1 MDISELDPLRDRLN
15 RPLHDL
21 RISVMDRCNFRCPY
35 CMPEDQYHPKFQF
48 MTQQERL
55 SFEEIMRLT
64 GLFAGL
70 GVRKLRITGGEPLL
84 RSQLSELVGELS
96 QVTGIEDIA
105 LTTNGVLLRQQ
116 AAALKAAGLH
126 RVTVSLDSLDDEIFT
141 RLTGGRGG
149 KERVL
154 EGIEAALEAGLGP
167 VKVNIVLQKGINEDG
182 VFDLL
187 EYFRNTGVVLRFIE
201 YMDVGTIN
209 HWSPSDIVS
218 SAELVD
224 RIGRRWPLEPLDR
237 NYHGEVA
244 SRYKYKDGAGE
255 IGFISSVTEPFCRDC
270 TRARLSSD
278 GKLFLCLFAENGL
291 NLRGPMREGATDG
304 DLLALISAA
313 WRKRTDRY
321 SEQRADRRDGKSE
334 TRRVEMYYIGG

>member
-1 MDISELDPLRDRLN
+1 MSLSELSPLIDRLG

-55 SFEEIMRLT
+55 SFDEILRLT
-64 GLFAGL
+64 RLFSGL

-84 RSQLSELVGELS
+84 RSQLSELVAELS
-96 QVTGIEDIA
+96 LINGIEDIA

-126 RVTVSLDSLDDEIFT
+126 RVTVSLDSLDDEVFN
-141 RLTGGRGG
+141 RLSGGRGG

-154 EGIEAALEAGLGP
+154 EGIEAALEAGLTP

-182 VFDLL
+182 MFDLL

-209 HWSPSDIVS
+209 HWSPDDIVS

-224 RIGRRWPLEPLDR
+224 RIEQRWPLEALDR

-244 SRYKYKDGAGE
+244 RRYEYQDGAGE
-255 IGFISSVTEPFCRDC
+255 LGFISSVTEPFCRDC

-278 GKLFLCLFAENGL
+278 GKLFMCLFAENGL
-291 NLRGPMREGATDG
+291 NLRGPMREGASDG
-304 DLLALISAA
+304 DLLALISNA
-313 WRKRTDRY
+313 WRERQDRY
-321 SEQRADRRDGKSE
+321 SEQRADRRESGE
-334 TRRVEMYYIGG
+334 THRVEMYYIGG

>member
-1 MDISELDPLRDRLN
+1 MSLSELSPQLDRLG

-35 CMPEDQYHPKFQF
+35 CMPEDQYHPRFQF

-55 SFEEIMRLT
+55 SFAEILRLT

-96 QVTGIEDIA
+96 QIGGIEDIA
-105 LTTNGVLLRQQ
+105 LTTNGVLLRQH
-116 AAALKAAGLH
+116 AAALKAAGLQ
-126 RVTVSLDSLDDEIFT
+126 RVTVSLDSLDDDIFN
-141 RLTGGRGG
+141 RLSGGRGG

-154 EGIEAALEAGLGP
+154 EGIGEALDAGLTP

-182 VFDLL
+182 MFDLL
-187 EYFRNTGVVLRFIE
+187 EHFRNTRVVLRFIE

-209 HWSPSDIVS
+209 HWSPNDIVS
-218 SAELVD
+218 SAELVA
-224 RIGRRWPLEPLDR
+224 RIGRRWPLEPLDS

-244 SRYKYKDGAGE
+244 RRYKYTDGAGE

-278 GKLFLCLFAENGL
+278 GKLFLCLFAEKGL
-291 NLRGPMREGATDG
+291 NLRGPMREGASDG
-304 DLLALISAA
+304 DLLALISNA
-313 WRKRTDRY
+313 WRARTDRY
-321 SEQRADRRDGKSE
+321 SEQRADLRNDDGE
-334 TRRVEMYYIGG
+334 THRVEMYYIGG